1 MISALPAES
10 MTNARPSARLMM
22 MNGWGLRRVWF
33 WVLREGG
40 GVSARNGRS
49 GLGTPVDEK
58 ITHRPAKGRV
68 ETETERRGLLGRTAA
83 SSWVVSTETMFMLVA
98 APMRALGV
106 SRVLMKVRA
115 GVPRHRFKLCNANGF
130 FRANPRDPRHHLFAC
145 SPSRKPRGKKQRH
158 TTTRTQKHHSSNA
171 MAGRKARARK
181 KKSERRDANS
191 AANAANA
198 GEVIP
203 GLPDHLVAAHV
214 LRSEFFD
221 DPADLA
227 RLPAVSRA
235 IRDAMAAAGFRYEE
249 LDEDN
254 AVELGCFSALQRLE
268 RRGILSRR
276 ERLCEAAARV
286 GNLEELKVL
295 RADGCPWDAKT
306 CSGAARD
313 GHLEL
318 LKWARANRCPWDK
331 WTCAWAANDGHIE
344 VLQWLRPKG
353 FLALMKR
360 CPWDAETCMRAAA
373 GGHLE
378 VLQWLRENGCPWNA
392 KTCGYAAQGGNLEV
406 LQWARANGCPW
417 DSNTCACAAEEGHL
431 EVLQWARENGCPWNE
446 YTCAMAAQGGHRET
460 LQ

>member
-83 SSWVVSTETMFMLVA
+83 SSWVVSTEMMFMLVA

-130 FRANPRDPRHHLFAC
+130 FRANPRDPRHLFAC

-181 KKSERRDANS
+181 KKSERRDAIS

-235 IRDAMAAAGFRYEE
+235 IRDAMAAAEFRYEE

-295 RADGCPWDAKT
+295 RADGWPWDTGTCTSAAK
-306 CSGAARD
+306 
-313 GHLEL
+313 H
-318 LKWARANRCPWDK
+318 
-331 WTCAWAANDGHIE
+331 
-344 VLQWLRPKG
+344 
-353 FLALMKR
+353 
-360 CPWDAETCMRAAA
+360 
-373 GGHLE
+373 GHLE
-378 VLQWLRENGCPWNA
+378 VLQWARANGCPWNA
-392 KTCGYAAQGGNLEV
+392 WTCWGAASHGHLEV

-417 DSNTCACAAEEGHL
+417 DKWTCAAAIREGQL
-431 EVLQWARENGCPWNE
+431 DVLQWLRERLPVDRIDAC
-446 YTCAMAAQGGHRET
+446 
-460 LQ
+460 

>member
-83 SSWVVSTETMFMLVA
+83 SSWVVSTEMMFMLVA

-130 FRANPRDPRHHLFAC
+130 FRANPRDPRHLFAC

-235 IRDAMAAAGFRYEE
+235 IRDAMAAAEFRYEE

-295 RADGCPWDAKT
+295 RADGWPWDTGTCTSAAK
-306 CSGAARD
+306 
-313 GHLEL
+313 H
-318 LKWARANRCPWDK
+318 
-331 WTCAWAANDGHIE
+331 
-344 VLQWLRPKG
+344 
-353 FLALMKR
+353 
-360 CPWDAETCMRAAA
+360 
-373 GGHLE
+373 GHLE
-378 VLQWLRENGCPWNA
+378 VLQWARANGCPWNA
-392 KTCGYAAQGGNLEV
+392 WTCWGAASHGHLEV

-417 DSNTCACAAEEGHL
+417 DKWTCAASIREGQL
-431 EVLQWARENGCPWNE
+431 DVLQWLRERLPVDRIDAC
-446 YTCAMAAQGGHRET
+446 
-460 LQ
+460 